1 MTFVVG
7 CPSSLSPNSCNKSNN
22 FGGIDGDGDGVY
34 VCVCLGWGSCTQRRS
49 WWVGRAWRRSG
60 GKEVRD
66 KVPAHVGKNSSP
78 GAHEGRHTRA
88 RLVGQGAALDN
99 V

>member
-1 MTFVVG
+1 M
-7 CPSSLSPNSCNKSNN
+7 
-22 FGGIDGDGDGVY
+22 
-34 VCVCLGWGSCTQRRS
+34 
-49 WWVGRAWRRSG
+49 GRAWRRSG